1 MCWYIFRLDK
11 TSQVY
16 LVESEL
22 RDVQLADGFTLED
35 KSFDKLLIQTKML
48 V

>member
-11 TSQVY
+11 SSRVC
-16 LVESEL
+16 LVGSEL

-35 KSFDKLLIQTKML
+35 KTFDKLLI
-48 V
+48 